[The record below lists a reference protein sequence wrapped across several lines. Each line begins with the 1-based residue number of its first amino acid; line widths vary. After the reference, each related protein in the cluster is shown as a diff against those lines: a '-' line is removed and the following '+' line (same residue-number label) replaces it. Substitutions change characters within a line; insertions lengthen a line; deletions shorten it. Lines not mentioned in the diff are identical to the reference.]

1 MRRRLRLLA
10 GQTIALGLAMAFL
23 VVPASS
29 ILLTEYGARA
39 LPYTYL
45 CVAVAGI
52 AVSTMMARAQRRWS
66 LSRVTVLV
74 LGTYTGL
81 VTAAWLA
88 LALAGATWVTFPL
101 IVMFPLAI
109 PIGFVL
115 VGTQAGRLLDVRQ
128 MKAHFPRV
136 AAGFPV
142 GFAVGGLVAAR
153 LVGPLGGPVP
163 LLGLASLAGLLFLA
177 VAVVTARSYPDEL
190 SVPPAPPPDPGTVPA
205 GPGTRDTRP
214 KLRADRLV
222 VLVFGY
228 QVLSAVVTQLLDYMV
243 WERAA
248 LRYPD
253 PSDLARFLGLFGATI
268 NVVSVAFV
276 VVLAGRLLTRYG
288 IRFGLAANPAGVLLL
303 LVASAATGA
312 VAGPASTAF
321 FVLVCAQQVVDISL
335 TDGTTR
341 TSINAT
347 YQALPAAMRTEAQT
361 RVEGMGIPLSLGFVG
376 LLLLAINAM
385 DLDIVFLVVITAVFT
400 GVWLWLALAAYREY
414 RIDLQRTLTRRE
426 WDPVELRL
434 DEESRG
440 AIQALIDDGDLRDLR
455 LGLDVLADTDSPD
468 LARQVAGLLADPDPE
483 RRLAAVS
490 TASRA
495 ARSALDNAWVA
506 PALEPLREDPD
517 ERVRTAVDVALVGTV
532 GSAER
537 AAATRRWADV
547 LASGDPARLPG
558 ALVAVAAVPDRA
570 FVPGLIALAA
580 APSAPPELPDALSA
594 NAEFLADTVD
604 AALGGPGDVA
614 WPTVRRLIPALGESR
629 SATGRAVLVR
639 HIGHPD
645 PEVAD
650 AVLDALLVGGP
661 LPVDPEGVVRS
672 SLGAEAQR
680 ASRFLAALEVLGGTA
695 GAEHVVRGLTD
706 ELARSARRTIGL
718 LCLRHD
724 PTVIRRTAGQLGA
737 TDANRALALESLEVT
752 VGRTAFPSVVALL
765 DPALGPA
772 ERRARLAQVA
782 PVEVPDDPELLLV
795 ELVKDPMEIWRDRW
809 LRACALHALASVAPG
824 RARWAARR
832 FLGAPDPVTAETVA
846 WVLATVRDAESDQA
860 VGTP

>member
-1 MRRRLRLLA
+1 MRRRLWLLA

-29 ILLTEYGARA
+29 ILLTEYGAQA

-45 CVAVAGI
+45 CVAVAGVV
-52 AVSTMMARAQRRWS
+52 VSTLMTRAQRRWS

-74 LGTYTGL
+74 LSTYTVL

-115 VGTQAGRLLDVRQ
+115 VGTQAGRLLDVRE

-177 VAVVTARSYPDEL
+177 VAVVTARSYPDAL
-190 SVPPAPPPDPGTVPA
+190 SVPPTPKPDPGSVPA
-205 GPGTRDTRP
+205 GPGSRPTRQL
-214 KLRADRLV
+214 LRADRLV

-228 QVLSAVVTQLLDYMV
+228 QVLSAIVTQLLDYMV

-288 IRFGLAANPAGVLLL
+288 IRFGLAANPAGVLVL
-303 LVASAATGA
+303 LVVTAATGA

-376 LLLLAINAM
+376 LLLLAINAL
-385 DLDIVFLVVITAVFT
+385 DLDIVTLVVITGVLT
-400 GVWLWLALAAYREY
+400 GLWLSLALAAYRGY
-414 RIDLQRTLTRRE
+414 RVDLQRTLTRRE
-426 WDPVELRL
+426 WDPVDLRL
-434 DEESRG
+434 DDETRG

-468 LARQVAGLLADPDPE
+468 LAQQVTALLADPDPD
-483 RRLAAVS
+483 RRLVAVS

-495 ARSALDNAWVA
+495 ARSSIDNDWVGSALQ
-506 PALEPLREDPD
+506 PLHEDPD
-517 ERVRTAVDVALVGTV
+517 ERVRTAVDIALAGVSS
-532 GSAER
+532 SAER
-537 AAATRRWADV
+537 DRATQRWARI
-547 LASGDPARLPG
+547 LASGDPEQLPG
-558 ALVAVAAVPDRA
+558 ALVAVSALPDPA
-570 FVPGLIALAA
+570 FAPGLVALAA
-580 APSAPPELPDALSA
+580 APAPPAELPDALSA
-594 NAEFLADTVD
+594 NADFLADTVD
-604 AALGGPGDVA
+604 AALRTGDRA
-614 WPTVRRLIPALGESR
+614 WPAVRRLIPALGESR
-629 SATGRAVLVR
+629 SVAGRSVLVR
-639 HIGHPD
+639 HIGHLD

-650 AVLDALLVGGP
+650 AVLDALQAGGP
-661 LPVDPEGVVRS
+661 LPVDQDEVLRAAVGV
-672 SLGAEAQR
+672 EAQR
-680 ASRFLAALEVLGGTA
+680 ASRVLAALDVLDDVP
-695 GAEHVVRGLTD
+695 GAEHVVRGLAD
-706 ELARSARRTIGL
+706 ELARAARRTIGL

-724 PTVIRRTAGQLGA
+724 PTVIKRTAGQLGA
-737 TDANRALALESLEVT
+737 TDANRGLALESLEVT
-752 VGRTAFPSVVALL
+752 VGRADFPSVVALL
-765 DPALGPA
+765 DQTLGVA
-772 ERRARLAQVA
+772 ERRRRLAEIA
-782 PVEVPDDPELLLV
+782 PVGVPDDPELLLV

-809 LRACALHALASVAPG
+809 LRACALHALATVAPG
-824 RARWAARR
+824 RALWAARR
-832 FLGAPDPVTAETVA
+832 FAGAPDPVTAETVA
-846 WVLATVRDAESDQA
+846 WILATIPDAEADQE
-860 VGTP
+860 VGVP